1 VSKRVV
7 FISGVWD
14 LLHDGHRNVLER
26 ARDLGDFLVVGVVT
40 DRFAA
45 AYKRPPVRDFE
56 RRCQDVLALPGVD
69 AVEAHEDFNDMSA
82 IDKYGVAIR
91 AVGPEYGT
99 YEEQRECLVEM
110 ERRGIQVIV
119 IPRTEGVSTTQLKEQ
134 LK

>member
-1 VSKRVV
+1 MSKQVI

-14 LLHDGHRNVLER
+14 LLHDGHRNVLEK

-45 AYKRPPVRDFE
+45 SYKRLPVRDFDQ
-56 RRCQDVLALPGVD
+56 RCLDVLLLPSVD
-69 AVEAHEDFNDMSA
+69 AAEPHDDFDDMTA
-82 IDKYGVAIR
+82 IDKYGVTIR
-91 AVGPEYGT
+91 AVGPEYGK
-99 YEEQRECLVEM
+99 YEEQKECLAEM

-119 IPRTEGVSTTQLKEQ
+119 IPRTDGVSTTQLKEQ